1 MNVFLTALGCRL
13 NEAEL
18 QQWAVQLKGQQHAIV
33 KDITHANVIVVNT
46 CAVTGEAARKS
57 RQLIRKL
64 HRQQPAAK
72 VVVTGCYASLEPE
85 KVAEILGVDLVVPND
100 MKNDLVEQIIQK
112 LDLAAMPEMATEP
125 GEAPLFARNRDR
137 AFIKVQD
144 GCRYRCTYCIVTI
157 ARGDEKSRTIEDIC
171 DEVNRLYADG
181 IREIVVAGVHVGG
194 YGSDIDTNLYELIQ
208 AILSDTDIPRIRF
221 ASVEPWDLPLSFFEL
236 FKNPRVMPHMH
247 LPIQSGC
254 DSVLRRM
261 ARRCKTNEFA
271 ALIEAARQ
279 VAPEFNVTTDIIVG
293 FPGETEEEWAT
304 TKAFISQIDFGHMHI
319 FSFSGREGTK
329 AARLPNQILGEVKKT
344 RSKELHVIAADLKA
358 QFFNKFVNREFDVLW
373 ESDFDQLEDGNHRFW
388 GHTPNY
394 IKVAIDVPNSV
405 DLSQRIVRVK
415 LNGVALR
422 GDFMQSES
430 VLPVENLPQSTR
442 QVINIK
448 HLV

>member
-18 QQWAVQLKGQQHAIV
+18 QQWAVQLKAQQHSIV
-33 KDITHANVIVVNT
+33 KEITHANVIVVNT

-64 HRQQPAAK
+64 HRQQPQAK

-100 MKNDLVEQIIQK
+100 MKSDLVAQIIEK

-171 DEVNRLYADG
+171 DEVNRLYSEG

-194 YGSDIDTNLYELIQ
+194 YGSDIESNLYELIQ
-208 AILSDTDIPRIRF
+208 TILNETEIPRIRF

-236 FKNPRVMPHMH
+236 FKDPRVMPHMH

-261 ARRCKTNEFA
+261 ARRCKTEEFSS
-271 ALIEAARQ
+271 LIEAARKI
-279 VAPEFNVTTDIIVG
+279 VPEFNVTTDIIVG
-293 FPGETEEEWAT
+293 FPGETEEEWQD

-329 AARLPNQILGEVKKT
+329 AARLPNQIIGDVKKL
-344 RSKELHVIAADLKA
+344 RSKELHLIAADLKS
-358 QFFNKFVNREFDVLW
+358 QFFNKFIDQEVDVLW
-373 ESDFDQLEDGNHRFW
+373 ESDFDRLEGGQLRFW

-394 IKVAIDVPNSV
+394 IKVAVDVPESV
-405 DLSQRIVRVK
+405 DLSQQIVRVK
-415 LNGVALR
+415 LNKIAIR
-422 GDFMQSES
+422 GDFMHCDSILPIES
-430 VLPVENLPQSTR
+430 LPKATQ

-448 HLV
+448 QLV